1 MDVVV
6 MAAGR
11 GTRLLPLT
19 VTRPKPMIPFFNVP
33 LVDYLYHEL
42 AKIKVDRVFMLV
54 DYLQDH
60 LMKHCGDGSKYGFH
74 IGYYTNN
81 EPFGTAG
88 ACNKVVKEIKEPF
101 MVVSADLMTNI
112 DFKAFID
119 FHHKKGGPV
128 SMALSKV
135 DNPSQ
140 YGVALLDDDQRIVRF
155 IEKPSPEKAISNTV
169 NAGIYM
175 LDPHIFEHIAPG
187 ENVDFGRDLFPKLLA
202 GGEKLYGYEFPEYWN
217 DLGLPSTYLSA
228 NEDAL
233 KGKLRVHTIHPRG
246 SPFSAGERALVSGR
260 NCVIHGSLHIDGFA
274 VMGNNVEIGK
284 NVEISRSIIW
294 SGTKIGDNVK
304 LKETIVGEGCDI
316 GANTVF
322 DTGCLAGD
330 RCMVGEDCKIGT
342 NIKLWYG
349 SRLGPGTTMI
359 PDQ

>member
-33 LVDYLYHEL
+33 LVDYLFHEL

-88 ACNKVVKEIKEPF
+88 ACNKVVKEMDGRF
-101 MVVSADLMTNI
+101 MVVSGDIVTNI
-112 DFKAFID
+112 DFGKFMD
-119 FHHKKGGPV
+119 FHNSKGGAV
-128 SMALSKV
+128 SMALTKV

-140 YGVALLDDDQRIVRF
+140 FGVAQLDADGKIIRF
-155 IEKPSPEKAISNTV
+155 MEKPAPDKAFSNLA
-169 NAGIYM
+169 NAGIYI
-175 LDPHIFEHIAPG
+175 LEPG
-187 ENVDFGRDLFPKLLA
+187 AFRSIRPGDNVDFGKHLFPRLLA
-202 GGEKLYGYEFPEYWN
+202 DGEKLYGFEFPEYWN

-233 KGKLRVHTIHPRG
+233 KGKLKVHTVHPRG
-246 SPFSAGERALVSGR
+246 SPFSAGERALISGR

-304 LKETIVGEGCDI
+304 LHETIIGEGCDI
-316 GANTVF
+316 GTDTVF
-322 DTGCLAGD
+322 ETGCVAGD
-330 RCMVGEDCKIGT
+330 RCMVGEECKIGT

-349 SRLGPGTTMI
+349 SRLGPGTVMI